1 MTAKIVVLGA
11 TGYTGELVT
20 SALVRLGE
28 RPVLAG
34 RRPDQLA
41 DHAQRHGG
49 LPFQEADAADPDSV
63 CALINAGDVLI
74 TTVGPFERYGYG
86 VAEAAATVGAH
97 YIDSTG
103 EIGFVRELHS
113 RHHDAARS
121 INVTM
126 LPAFGYDFVPGIL
139 AGAMTAQAAGAH
151 GRTLRVGYFATG
163 PVLAKG
169 LSQGTR
175 TTMADGLLLPATAYR
190 DKQLIE
196 LRAASSVHA
205 FHVLGRKRNAILAS
219 GTEVLFLP
227 QAYPQ
232 LSTIE
237 VYNGWF
243 PTLAHVVKATS
254 RISGVIARRP
264 AGRRLVERINATIIG
279 PAGGP
284 DAAERAKTRTHVVA
298 QITDT
303 NGELVAETHIEGPS
317 IYDLTGALIAAAA
330 EQLSVGQSRAS
341 GVVGPLEAFG
351 FDGLHALCA
360 SVGLA
365 ATLR

>member
-1 MTAKIVVLGA
+1 MTARIVVLGA

-20 SALVRLGE
+20 EALVRIGA
-28 RPVLAG
+28 RPLLAG

-41 DHAQRHGG
+41 YLAQQHGG
-49 LPFQEADAADPDSV
+49 LPIQQADAADPDSV
-63 CALINAGDVLI
+63 RALINAGDVLI

-86 VAEAAATVGAH
+86 VAEAAAAVGAH

-103 EIGFVRELHS
+103 EIGFVRELQTL
-113 RHHDAARS
+113 HHDAARS
-121 INVTM
+121 HNATM

-139 AGAMTAQAAGAH
+139 AGALTTQAAGAPAH
-151 GRTLRVGYFATG
+151 ALRIGYFATG
-163 PVLAKG
+163 SVLTKG

-175 TTMADGLLLPATAYR
+175 TTMADGLLLPITAYR

-196 LRAASSVHA
+196 LRAACSVHA
-205 FHVLGRKRNAILAS
+205 FGIRGRKRNSFLAS

-227 QAYPQ
+227 QTYPQ
-232 LSTIE
+232 LSTVE

-243 PTLAHVVKATS
+243 PTLAHAVKTTS
-254 RISGVIARRP
+254 RISSAIARRP
-264 AGRRLVERINATIIG
+264 AVRRLVERINAATVG

-298 QITDT
+298 EIT
-303 NGELVAETHIEGPS
+303 NASGEIVAETHLEGPS

-330 EQLSVGQSRAS
+330 EQLSIGRSRAT

-351 FDGLHALCA
+351 TDGLHALCA
-360 SVGLA
+360 SVGL
-365 ATLR
+365 TTVPR